1 MTGGQYVTFYLDNET
16 YGVEIGYVQEI
27 IRVPGM
33 VRVPLAPAYLEGLAN
48 LRGTILTIVDARSK
62 FGLAKKPPGETTRV
76 IVLNDGCRQI
86 GYIVDKV
93 SEVVNV
99 AADQVEEV
107 RDGEKRSEFL
117 QGIARLGNGRL
128 VLLVD
133 APALMQVQVAA
144 GGAASSA
151 GFHTGGSG
159 ARENEKRIGERE
171 EEVQLVSFRLDNE
184 EFGLDIA
191 AVQEIVRLPEVI
203 NRVPNAPSHLL
214 GVISLRNRVL
224 PVVSLNVLLR
234 FGDETLDDRA
244 RIVVLNLPGKQVGLV
259 VDAVSEVLRIPRS
272 LIDPVP
278 SMLRSEGD
286 GEIIGVCKI
295 ADGKRLV
302 YMLDPLKLLSSTDL
316 IELGEEGVDDT
327 VEEKSA
333 MRGDGEEQLVTF
345 KLGRE
350 EFAVGITEV
359 REIIRVPEVVAVPKA
374 PHFIEGVINLRGTI
388 IPVIDLRKRFTMA
401 AAARDERARVVVV
414 EMNGVLTGLIV
425 DSVREVLKVPKEDIE
440 LAPELL
446 SATIERRFI
455 RGIAKVSK
463 GERLIIVLDVAEV
476 LSFREKQELADF
488 GEHITAEGENQAVDE

>member
-1 MTGGQYVTFYLDNET
+1 MTGGQYVTFYLENET
-16 YGVEIGYVQEI
+16 YGVEIGFVQEI

-48 LRGTILTIVDARSK
+48 LRGTILTVVDARRK

-76 IVLNDGCRQI
+76 IVLNDGRRQI

-93 SEVVNV
+93 SEVANV

-107 RDGEKRSEFL
+107 RDGEKRSELL
-117 QGIARLGNGRL
+117 QGIARMKNGRL

-133 APALMQVQVAA
+133 ARALMQVEVAA
-144 GGAASSA
+144 GDAISST
-151 GFHTGGSG
+151 GFHTGGSEG
-159 ARENEKRIGERE
+159 RENKVAAERE
-171 EEVQLVSFRLDNE
+171 AEVQLVSFRLGRE

-191 AVQEIVRLPEVI
+191 AVQEIVRLPESI

-214 GVISLRNRVL
+214 GVISLRSRVL
-224 PVVSLNVLLR
+224 PIVSLNVLLR
-234 FGDETLDDRA
+234 FGEETLDDRA
-244 RIVVLNLPGKQVGLV
+244 RIVVLNLPGRQVGLV

-278 SMLRSEGD
+278 SLLCSEGG
-286 GEIIGVCKI
+286 GEISGVCKI
-295 ADGKRLV
+295 AGGKRLV
-302 YMLDPLKLLSSTDL
+302 YMLDPLKLLSATGLSDL
-316 IELGEEGVDDT
+316 GDEGAGEAVR
-327 VEEKSA
+327 EKSA
-333 MRGDGEEQLVTF
+333 ARGGAEEQLVIF

-350 EFAVGITEV
+350 EFGVGISEV
-359 REIIRVPEVVAVPKA
+359 REIIRIPEVVAVPKA

-388 IPVIDLRKRFTMA
+388 IPVIDLRKRFAMA
-401 AAARDERARVVVV
+401 TVARDERARVVVV

-425 DSVREVLKVPKEDIE
+425 DSVREVLKVPKADIE

-446 SATIERRFI
+446 SETVDRRFI
-455 RGIAKVSK
+455 RGIAKISE
-463 GERLIIVLDVAEV
+463 GERLVIVLDVAEV

-488 GEHITAEGENQAVDE
+488 GEHITAEGESLAVEE